1 MGLKE
6 WADLVSI
13 QDDLKLRFP
22 GSKHQKQIRTIHDLV
37 MEARV
42 NPSERVSGDLLGL
55 KMIPCRGK
63 SKYVAY
69 CRYLQYMINVLRNEG
84 SMETI
89 VSKE

>member
-6 WADLVSI
+6 WADIVSI
-13 QDDLKLRFP
+13 QDELKLRFP

-84 SMETI
+84 KMEND
-89 VSKE
+89 

>member
-13 QDDLKLRFP
+13 RDDLKLRFP

-42 NPSERVSGDLLGL
+42 NPSERVSNELKTL

-69 CRYLQYMINVLRNEG
+69 CRYLQYSINVLRNEG
-84 SMETI
+84 KMEN
-89 VSKE
+89 E

>member
-6 WADLVSI
+6 WADIVSI
-13 QDDLKLRFP
+13 QDELKLRFP

-84 SMETI
+84 KME
-89 VSKE
+89 

>member
-13 QDDLKLRFP
+13 QDELKLRFP

-42 NPSERVSGDLLGL
+42 NPSEKVRDELLTL

-63 SKYVAY
+63 SKYVSY
-69 CRYLQYMINVLRNEG
+69 CRYLQYSINVLRNEG
-84 SMETI
+84 KTEN
-89 VSKE
+89 E

>member
-1 MGLKE
+1 
-6 WADLVSI
+6 
-13 QDDLKLRFP
+13 
-22 GSKHQKQIRTIHDLV
+22 LV

>member
-13 QDDLKLRFP
+13 RDDLKLRFP

-42 NPSERVSGDLLGL
+42 NPSERV
-55 KMIPCRGK
+55 
-63 SKYVAY
+63 
-69 CRYLQYMINVLRNEG
+69 Q
-84 SMETI
+84 
-89 VSKE
+89 

>member
-13 QDDLKLRFP
+13 RDDLKLRFP

-69 CRYLQYMINVLRNEG
+69 CRYLQYSINILKDEG
-84 SMETI
+84 KT
-89 VSKE
+89 VD

>member
-13 QDDLKLRFP
+13 RDDLKLRFP

-69 CRYLQYMINVLRNEG
+69 CRYLQYSINVLRNEG
-84 SMETI
+84 KLE
-89 VSKE
+89 